1 MYVEQKITCRIT
13 IMMLRLR
20 NCQKCQG
27 DLALDGDEWHCLQCG
42 RYYYPENV
50 LASSQQMAARLPIR
64 KARAAAGLNG
74 AFEQLIN
81 VMGDETPV
89 RSGRRYVARL

>member
-1 MYVEQKITCRIT
+1 
-13 IMMLRLR
+13 MMLLLR

-50 LASSQQMAARLPIR
+50 LAPGQQPADTAGRLPTR
-64 KARAAAGLNG
+64 KSRAGAGLNG

-81 VMGDETPV
+81 VLGDEAGAK
-89 RSGRRYVARL
+89 SSRRYVART

>member
-1 MYVEQKITCRIT
+1 
-13 IMMLRLR
+13 MMLRLR

-50 LASSQQMAARLPIR
+50 LAPSQPAVEMPGTMPPR
-64 KARAAAGLNG
+64 KARAVAGLNG

-81 VMGDETPV
+81 VLGDEAGAK
-89 RSGRRYVARL
+89 SGRRYDSRP